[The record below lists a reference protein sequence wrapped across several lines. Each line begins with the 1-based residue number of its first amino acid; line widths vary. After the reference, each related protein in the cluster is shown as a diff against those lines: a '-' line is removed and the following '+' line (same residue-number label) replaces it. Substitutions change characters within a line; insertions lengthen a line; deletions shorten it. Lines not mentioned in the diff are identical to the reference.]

1 MRKKLFIILLIITF
15 ILSAALLPACNEQE
29 ETVVLSA
36 RMEGAALKWNALDGA
51 SYYLVKCILDDGLGY
66 SVKVYD
72 TTYIAPYTTPG
83 DYLFTVSALNESGDL
98 IATSADVPYHLG
110 TGIAADVITIGSAE
124 DLMGITESFTLK
136 FGKTEVASPVYYRLT
151 ADIDLM
157 GKDFTPIGT
166 SKTSF
171 QSVFDG
177 AGHTIKGL
185 TFTKCNTDGNMGLF
199 GHTTNAVIKNLNLEA
214 SIRFDK
220 NSDTQK
226 GELNCGL
233 LVGHAVSTL
242 IDNCTVKGDMDILSD
257 VIKTDTYSL
266 MAGGIVGKAESGRI
280 SCVSYTGNIK
290 AQYGRVNAGGIVGS
304 ANGTEPKFMIL
315 NARAIANVSSRA
327 CAYNSET
334 KTDYAIARSGVI
346 AGNLSAA
353 GRVASVIAVGTAES
367 TSNNAGTLVSNLP
380 AGVFGRTKTTDLG
393 TAGIPLYNVYY
404 SDNIAKFIGT
414 GTPLGSYSSFVY
426 PLSDE
431 QMKAKYSYSL
441 EDGRYGLNFED
452 YWDMP
457 DDDYPTLKGTA
468 MKEQPTLLVSVRS
481 EVKDHDINYDFVLED
496 VMTSTYEDLSAGTTS
511 HVVGYRLNNLLDT
524 IGVGITEVYTDDE
537 IKAGVSFKIS
547 AEGLEDRILT
557 TKKTSFDCYLQYGL
571 YTNYESRE
579 EIFGGYKIV
588 NAINAGNV
596 EIYDFTAT
604 DHITIT
610 FLSPV
615 GEEE

>member
-36 RMEGAALKWNALDGA
+36 RMDGAALKWSALDGA
-51 SYYLVKCILDDGLGY
+51 SYYLVKCILEDGLGY

-110 TGIAADVITIGSAE
+110 TGIAADAITIGSAE

-151 ADIDLM
+151 ADIDLT

-214 SIRFDK
+214 SLRFDK
-220 NSDTQK
+220 DSNTQK

-233 LVGHAVSTL
+233 LIGHAVSTL

-334 KTDYAIARSGVI
+334 RTDYAIARSGVI

-353 GRVASVIAVGTAES
+353 GRVASVLAIGTAES

-431 QMKAKYSYSL
+431 QMKAKYSYAL

-468 MKEQPTLLVSVRS
+468 MKEQPSLTLTVHS
-481 EVKDHDINYDFVLED
+481 DIDGHAFHYDFLLED
-496 VMTSTYEDLSAGTTS
+496 VMAPTYFDVSAGALMHS
-511 HVVGYRLNNLLDT
+511 LGYSLDKLLDS
-524 IGVGITEVYTDDE
+524 IGTGITAVYTDDE
-537 IKAGVSFKIS
+537 IAQGVSVKVS
-547 AEGLEDRILT
+547 ADGIEDRILT
-557 TKKTSFDCYLQYGL
+557 TTKASLHCYLQYGVHS
-571 YTNYESRE
+571 NYESRE
-579 EIFGGYKIV
+579 DVYSGYKLI
-588 NAINAGNV
+588 NAINSSNV
-596 EIYDFTAT
+596 GFYDYTT
-604 DHITIT
+604 VDHITIT
-610 FLSPV
+610 FLPA
-615 GEEE
+615 GGTK